1 MLLMQKINFDTLSST
16 SRETV
21 MRLLDVSEVLFSES
35 GYAGTTVRDI
45 SAKSNV
51 NQALINYH
59 FQNKRGLFMAIFAR
73 RGKILSDERLRL
85 LAEFRIEAKGQ
96 AIPLKNLIYAFV
108 YPPLRLAG
116 ESSGGRAFVKL
127 QARLHNEPKDIE
139 TTLRQEYYDRVS
151 LEFMEE
157 FHKTLP
163 QISRESIAWRM
174 IFIMGLYIYVASNT
188 GRLEVISNRKC
199 KGSNWQEALEEIL
212 NFCEHGFLAPVTD
225 STQVLP

>member
-1 MLLMQKINFDTLSST
+1 MQKINFDTLSST

-45 SAKSNV
+45 SAKSNI

-85 LAEFRIEAKGQ
+85 LDEFRQEANGQ
-96 AIPLKNLIYAFV
+96 SIPLKKLIYAFV

-116 ESSGGRAFVKL
+116 ESTGGRAFVKL

-199 KGSNWQEALEEIL
+199 KGSNWKEALEEIL

-225 STQVLP
+225 TTLVLP

>member
-1 MLLMQKINFDTLSST
+1 MQKINFDTLSST

-45 SAKSNV
+45 SAKSNI

-73 RGKILSDERLRL
+73 RGKTLSDERLHL
-85 LAEFRIEAKGQ
+85 LEEFRREAKGQ
-96 AIPLKNLIYAFV
+96 SIPLKKLIYAFV

-116 ESSGGRAFVKL
+116 ESSGGRAFVTL

-139 TTLRQEYYDRVS
+139 TTLRQEYYDKIS

-163 QISRESIAWRM
+163 QISKETIAWRM

-188 GRLEVISNRKC
+188 GRLEVISNQKC
-199 KGSNWQEALEEIL
+199 TGSNWKEALEEIL

>member
-1 MLLMQKINFDTLSST
+1 MQKINFDTLSST

-45 SAKSNV
+45 SAKSNI

-85 LAEFRIEAKGQ
+85 LEEFRQEANGQ
-96 AIPLKNLIYAFV
+96 SIPLKKLIYAFV

-116 ESSGGRAFVKL
+116 ESTGGRAFVKL

-199 KGSNWQEALEEIL
+199 KGSNWKEALEEIL

-225 STQVLP
+225 TTLVLP